1 MTCLEDGKCHFLK
14 SIFCLDEILDFQHL
28 LIQFHLYN
36 ESLGWI
42 NLPEPVKNFHA
53 TFIQDTK
60 IALAWD
66 PIISKCK
73 YMNTL
78 FYNHDNEKI
87 YLDNLL
93 LNSYVY

>member
-1 MTCLEDGKCHFLK
+1 MTCLEEGKCNFLQ
-14 SIFCLDEILDFQHL
+14 SIFWFKTLYFQHQ
-28 LIQFHLYN
+28 LIRVYLYH
-36 ESLGWI
+36 ELSGWI

-78 FYNHDNEKI
+78 FYNHDDKNI
-87 YLDNLL
+87 YNLL

>member
-1 MTCLEDGKCHFLK
+1 MTCLEEGKCHFLK
-14 SIFCLDEILDFQHL
+14 LIFCQIQTRYSEQQ
-28 LIQFHLYN
+28 LIRVLVYDDL
-36 ESLGWI
+36 SGWI

-87 YLDNLL
+87 YL
-93 LNSYVY
+93 

>member
-1 MTCLEDGKCHFLK
+1 MTCLEEGKCHFLK
-14 SIFCLDEILDFQHL
+14 YIFCLDDSQHQ
-28 LIQFHLYN
+28 LIRVHLYH
-36 ESLGWI
+36 ELSGWI

-73 YMNTL
+73 YMNIL
-78 FYNHDNEKI
+78 F
-87 YLDNLL
+87 
-93 LNSYVY
+93 

>member
-1 MTCLEDGKCHFLK
+1 MFKTQ
-14 SIFCLDEILDFQHL
+14 ILDFQHL
-28 LIQFHLYN
+28 LIQFHLYH

-73 YMNTL
+73 YMNKL
-78 FYNHDNEKI
+78 KENPNNE
-87 YLDNLL
+87 
-93 LNSYVY
+93 